1 VGTHEILVTDD
12 RGLSTRRRL
21 VVRERR

>member
-12 RGLSTRRRL
+12 RGLSSRRLL
-21 VVRERR
+21 VVRERL